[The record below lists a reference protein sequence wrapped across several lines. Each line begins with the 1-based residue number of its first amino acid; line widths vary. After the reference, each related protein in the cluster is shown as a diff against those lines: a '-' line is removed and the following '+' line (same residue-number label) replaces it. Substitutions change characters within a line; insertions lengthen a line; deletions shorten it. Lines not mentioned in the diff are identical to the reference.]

1 MSFVH
6 LHLHTEYSLLDGACQ
21 INKLVEKIK
30 AIGQKAVAITDHGVM
45 YGVIDFYRAC
55 KKAGIKPVIG
65 CEVYVAPSS
74 RFDKVRTAG
83 RDYYHMVLLCEND
96 VGYRNLIKLVSK
108 GFTEGFYVK
117 PRIDDALLEEYHE
130 GLICLSACL
139 AGEIPSLILN
149 GDYTAAKKK
158 ALYYKNLFGE
168 NNFFIELQNHGI
180 REQQEVN
187 PRLISISQETG
198 IPLVVTNDSHY
209 IDAKDSKLH
218 EILLCIQTN
227 HTIYDDNKMEFAT
240 EEFYV
245 KSEDEMKEAFPN
257 MEEAFENTAKI
268 AERCNV
274 DFEFGVRKL
283 PNFDVPND
291 EDHYEFFKRRCYEGL
306 YRHYGDNPDKSL
318 VERLEYELTT
328 IKRMGF
334 VDYYLI
340 VDDFVNYAKSKGIP
354 VGPGRGSGAGSLCA
368 YCVGITGIDPIKY
381 NLLFERFLNP
391 ERVSMPDFD
400 IDFCTER
407 RGEVIDYVI
416 EKYGKDR
423 VAQIVAFGTMAAR
436 GSVRDVGR
444 VLGMPYGSVDV
455 IAKLI
460 PQDLGMTIEK
470 ALTVSSQLK
479 DKYDTDPAV
488 KNLIDIAMSIEGMP
502 RNTTTHAAG
511 VVITDRPV
519 NDYVPLARN
528 DDTIV
533 TQFTMTTLEELG
545 LLKMDFLG
553 LRNLTVINDALE
565 MIKSGG
571 EKVSIENVDIEDKGV
586 YKMMAQGFT
595 EGVFQF
601 ESQGMKSVLTQLGPT
616 SIEDL
621 IAVISLYRPGPM
633 ESIPMYIENSHHPE
647 KVRYKH
653 PLLKDILDV
662 TYGCIVYQEQV
673 MQIFRTLAGYSLG
686 RADIVRRAMSK
697 KKHDVMEKEKEIFIN
712 GLVNED
718 GSVEVE
724 GCLRRGV
731 DKNTALSIF
740 SEMESFASYAF
751 NKSHATAYAIV
762 SYQTAWLKFH
772 YPCQYMAA
780 LLTSVLDRQ
789 NKLAVYI
796 GECRRLKIRVLPP
809 HINYSRNTFTVV
821 GGDIRFG
828 LMAIKNLGKS
838 FIDSIVEERQKGK
851 FKSLYDFC
859 SRMYGKGTNSR
870 GIESL
875 IKCGAF
881 DGLGA
886 NRRQML
892 TTLKTIM
899 DGVEYDR
906 KRNMAGQLSI
916 FDMGGDSSKK
926 VSDEPVYPNLEEF
939 SKDELLFME
948 DEIAGMYLSGHP
960 LDAYDGYSEKIKADR
975 IGDIIDDENSDKY
988 CDGRN
993 VRVVCVVKAV
1003 KTQLTKTN
1011 QMMAFVSA
1019 EDKYGTCEFLVF
1031 PKIFAMYGAYIK
1043 KGAVLDISG
1052 RVNCSADEE
1061 PKIICD
1067 LIKTAGT
1074 SADEV
1079 QEKTIPEAGR
1089 SSSGRQNFEN
1099 VSLYLKVD
1107 KIGGKK
1113 YNRAKQIIDIFDG
1126 NTPLYL
1132 YLENDKKLLKAP
1144 RNMWV
1149 DINDVMLSELSS
1161 RLGDDNVKIKKN

>member
-1 MSFVH
+1 
-6 LHLHTEYSLLDGACQ
+6 
-21 INKLVEKIK
+21 
-30 AIGQKAVAITDHGVM
+30 
-45 YGVIDFYRAC
+45 
-55 KKAGIKPVIG
+55 
-65 CEVYVAPSS
+65 
-74 RFDKVRTAG
+74 
-83 RDYYHMVLLCEND
+83 
-96 VGYRNLIKLVSK
+96 
-108 GFTEGFYVK
+108 
-117 PRIDDALLEEYHE
+117 
-130 GLICLSACL
+130 
-139 AGEIPSLILN
+139 
-149 GDYTAAKKK
+149 
-158 ALYYKNLFGE
+158 
-168 NNFFIELQNHGI
+168 
-180 REQQEVN
+180 
-187 PRLISISQETG
+187 
-198 IPLVVTNDSHY
+198 
-209 IDAKDSKLH
+209 
-218 EILLCIQTN
+218 
-227 HTIYDDNKMEFAT
+227 
-240 EEFYV
+240 
-245 KSEDEMKEAFPN
+245 
-257 MEEAFENTAKI
+257 
-268 AERCNV
+268 
-274 DFEFGVRKL
+274 
-283 PNFDVPND
+283 
-291 EDHYEFFKRRCYEGL
+291 
-306 YRHYGDNPDKSL
+306 
-318 VERLEYELTT
+318 
-328 IKRMGF
+328 
-334 VDYYLI
+334 
-340 VDDFVNYAKSKGIP
+340 
-354 VGPGRGSGAGSLCA
+354 
-368 YCVGITGIDPIKY
+368 
-381 NLLFERFLNP
+381 
-391 ERVSMPDFD
+391 
-400 IDFCTER
+400 
-407 RGEVIDYVI
+407 
-416 EKYGKDR
+416 
-423 VAQIVAFGTMAAR
+423 
-436 GSVRDVGR
+436 
-444 VLGMPYGSVDV
+444 
-455 IAKLI
+455 
-460 PQDLGMTIEK
+460 
-470 ALTVSSQLK
+470 
-479 DKYDTDPAV
+479 
-488 KNLIDIAMSIEGMP
+488 
-502 RNTTTHAAG
+502 
-511 VVITDRPV
+511 
-519 NDYVPLARN
+519 
-528 DDTIV
+528 
-533 TQFTMTTLEELG
+533 
-545 LLKMDFLG
+545 
-553 LRNLTVINDALE
+553 
-565 MIKSGG
+565 
-571 EKVSIENVDIEDKGV
+571 
-586 YKMMAQGFT
+586 
-595 EGVFQF
+595 
-601 ESQGMKSVLTQLGPT
+601 
-616 SIEDL
+616 
-621 IAVISLYRPGPM
+621 
-633 ESIPMYIENSHHPE
+633 
-647 KVRYKH
+647 
-653 PLLKDILDV
+653 
-662 TYGCIVYQEQV
+662 

-1011 QMMAFVSA
+1011 QMMAFISA